1 MVNILRIC
9 YAFTSR
15 LGVLAILFLVVML
28 GTVLY
33 FTFAWHASPK
43 PVLGITY
50 FYDRDET
57 YMMISELE
65 RIKEDGFQIVSI
77 PFVWND
83 NPKDPI
89 RVKTD
94 VLMEKCSQLGLKVYV
109 REPWQENFEAL
120 EKYLSAYASKI
131 SYFQVINEA
140 DSQFFKEWRVPG
152 ELASLAQKNAEII
165 KKFNPNIKT
174 VASFST
180 PLTPTLIARIAEHV
194 DIVAL
199 DIYEQVQLD
208 TFPIQM
214 QTLLTLSGKQTIW
227 IGEFGYASID
237 DQAQADFIRK
247 GLDIFAKNGVEAVII
262 WDWRSGV
269 GLKIRDRLAETT
281 IKNWCYS

>member
-1 MVNILRIC
+1 MNILRVC
-9 YAFTSR
+9 SAFTSR
-15 LGVLAILFLVVML
+15 LGALALLFLAFTS

-33 FTFAWHASPK
+33 FAFAWHTSAK
-43 PVLGITY
+43 PALGIVY

-57 YMMISELE
+57 YMIISELE

-77 PFVWND
+77 PFVWHD
-83 NPKDPI
+83 NPKDPL

-214 QTLLTLSGKQTIW
+214 QTLLTLSGKDTIW
-227 IGEFGYASID
+227 IGEFGYASLD
-237 DQAQADFIRK
+237 DQAQAEFIRK

-262 WDWRSGV
+262 WGWKSFV
-269 GLKIRDRLAETT
+269 GLNIKDRLAETT
-281 IKNWCYS
+281 IKTWSQP